1 MANLLDVLK
10 PGTLSENGRFGIR
23 VALIAADDE
32 FQQILLE
39 LNSVVTP
46 DTRARLAA
54 LGASQ
59 PPGLPARSFG

>member
-1 MANLLDVLK
+1 MANLLDAFK
-10 PGTLSENGRFGIR
+10 PDTLSENGRFGIR

-32 FQQILLE
+32 FQQILLS

-54 LGASQ
+54 LGVPAQ
-59 PPGLPARSFG
+59 PLT

>member
-1 MANLLDVLK
+1 MANLLDVFK
-10 PGTLSENGRFGIR
+10 PDTLSENGRFGIR

-46 DTRARLAA
+46 ETRARLAA
-54 LGASQ
+54 LGHA
-59 PPGLPARSFG
+59 